1 MSWKRSA
8 NLLRQ
13 SLKILRLN
21 SVVLIVLKPINSG
34 SNTYFLR
41 FLQLFLPIPD
51 VCGSVQNLFV
61 KIVAFVCPQLYSIYS
76 TFHQL
81 YWQVDWF
88 VIDAGSGRLTLPS
101 FGHSFSRCLVLSEK
115 QKKAYGAKFG
125 LGNFIS
131 TPTWRPRLLVQLLPR
146 SRSAAIN
153 TLAPKKIAVMKMF
166 NNVRIEIDCIYY
178 TYHLDGPRPQ
188 WGAHPPP
195 SAHTPLL
202 GQGQQIPGSESS
214 NSIAVTCAKIFIRW
228 CKEST
233 KASLK
238 RTNEDDIAQAARTT
252 VRTKNFMESW
262 VTEATKV
269 CWYWVFR

>member
-1 MSWKRSA
+1 MFVGVC
-8 NLLRQ
+8 
-13 SLKILRLN
+13 KICSSKLSR
-21 SVVLIVLKPINSG
+21 
-34 SNTYFLR
+34 
-41 FLQLFLPIPD
+41 
-51 VCGSVQNLFV
+51 LFV
-61 KIVAFVCPQLYSIYS
+61 RNSTTLFIRLFINFTGIV
-76 TFHQL
+76 
-81 YWQVDWF
+81 WQVDWF

-125 LGNFIS
+125 LGNNFIS

-214 NSIAVTCAKIFIRW
+214 NSIAVTCAKFFIRW

-269 CWYWVFR
+269 CWYWVLL